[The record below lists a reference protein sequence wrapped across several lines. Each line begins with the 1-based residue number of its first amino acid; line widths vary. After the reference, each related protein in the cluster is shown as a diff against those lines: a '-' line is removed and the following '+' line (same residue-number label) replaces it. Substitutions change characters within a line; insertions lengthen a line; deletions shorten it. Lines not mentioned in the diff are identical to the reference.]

1 MAPAESTYPSGSGTI
16 KRVLLGMSGG
26 VDSSAAALLLQ
37 QQGYEVTGV
46 TLKLWSEADEP
57 EQADQIVRPGVLG
70 LSGRSSQTCCSLDD
84 VLDARKVAD
93 RLGIAHY
100 VFNFKDLFLEQVV
113 QPFVHEYQ
121 LGRTPNPCILCNQAI
136 KFDLLM
142 QRAVAMGFDAVA
154 TGHYARISRD
164 PLSGE
169 YQLRRGLDPR
179 KDQSYVLYGLSQEQL
194 GRVLLPLG
202 AYRKDEIRSIATE
215 HGLVNAQKP
224 DSQEICFIDDR
235 GYQSFL
241 EQRQA
246 AGEPGDFVDRDG
258 QVIGRHQGIGRY
270 TIGQRKGL
278 GQAFGSRVFVTDID
292 PLCNQVRLGPEE
304 DLKRTSLVA
313 DQIKYTGRQSLTGPG
328 AAPLSIT
335 AQIRY
340 QAKPA
345 PAILTPLANNQVRVD
360 FAEPQRAITPG
371 QAVVFYQ
378 DDRVLGGGRIVASLK
393 DS

>member
-1 MAPAESTYPSGSGTI
+1 MTPAESNFPSSSGTI

-26 VDSSAAALLLQ
+26 VDSSAAAVLLQ
-37 QQGYEVTGV
+37 EQGYEVTGV
-46 TLKLWSEADEP
+46 TLKLWSEPDE
-57 EQADQIVRPGVLG
+57 ASRAGK
-70 LSGRSSQTCCSLDD
+70 TCCSVDD

-93 RLGIAHY
+93 RLGIPHY
-100 VFNFKDLFLEQVV
+100 VLNFKDLFLEQVV
-113 QPFVHEYQ
+113 QPFIDEYR

-142 QRAVAMGFDAVA
+142 QRAMAMGFDAVA

-179 KDQSYVLYGLSQEQL
+179 KDQSYVLYGLSQVQL

-202 AYRKDEIRSIATE
+202 AYNKDDIRSIAAE
-215 HGLVNAQKP
+215 RGLVNARKP
-224 DSQEICFIDDR
+224 DSQEICFIDEQ
-235 GYQSFL
+235 GYQVFL

-246 AGEPGDFVDRDG
+246 TGEPGDFVDRSG

-292 PLCNQVRLGPEE
+292 PLRNQVRLGPED
-304 DLKRTSLVA
+304 DLKRSSLVA
-313 DQIKYTGRQSLTGPG
+313 DQIKYTGTRALAGPG
-328 AAPLSIT
+328 AAPLRIT

-340 QAKPA
+340 QARPA
-345 PAILTPLANNQVRVD
+345 TAILTPLANDQVRVD
-360 FAEPQRAITPG
+360 FVEPQRAITPG
-371 QAVVFYQ
+371 QAVVFYD
-378 DDRVLGGGRIVASLK
+378 DDRVLGGGRIVASLME
-393 DS
+393 S